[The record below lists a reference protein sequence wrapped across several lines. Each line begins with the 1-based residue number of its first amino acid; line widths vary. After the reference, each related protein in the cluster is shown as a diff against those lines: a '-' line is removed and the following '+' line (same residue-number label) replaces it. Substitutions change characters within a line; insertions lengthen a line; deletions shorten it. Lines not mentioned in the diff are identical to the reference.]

1 MTENELTQKRT
12 IRSFVLRQG
21 RLTKAQQRALDT
33 LFPKYGLKVTQQ
45 LIDWSRVF
53 GREAPL
59 ILEIGFGMG
68 QSLVEQAKA
77 TPEVNFIGVEVHRP
91 GIGSTLAAIDKLQ
104 LNNLRVV
111 EGDALEVL
119 KFMIPEHS
127 LTRVQLFFPDP
138 WPKKR
143 HHKRRIVNAAFADL
157 VASRLKPNGHLHMA
171 TDWTPYAEHMLEVM
185 EAHPDYENIA
195 GPGNYTPRPDY
206 RPLTKF
212 EQRGERLGHQ
222 VHDLIYCRKPSR

>member
-45 LIDWSRVF
+45 LVDWSRVF

-143 HHKRRIVNAAFADL
+143 HHKRRIVNPAFADL